1 MNCPPRSKIEE
12 EVLKEVRP
20 GKLQEYLLLMLYKRL
35 HSVLEDCLTWNE
47 LKAEVKPVGSFAK
60 DTYTRDKWEL
70 DVFVLFEDVDDSWIL
85 QYSEEFLRSCLS
97 RYFPTVIKYAQHPYV
112 TVTLLG
118 MEADVVPAL
127 KLDSPRKKGLGVER
141 TPFHTEYVM
150 SKLDA
155 CRRDDVRL
163 LKAFFKGIGVYGAE
177 TRVRGFSGYLTELL
191 IIHYGSFEK
200 LIREASRWV
209 PPVYIDIEGIGD
221 REFLE
226 KKYKD
231 SPMIVVDPV
240 DPERNAAAAVSLKS
254 LSTFV
259 LASRLYL
266 RRPSRE
272 FFYPFTGETIVKPYG
287 FLVTVECIGDYVD
300 SPPESVWG
308 KAKRGARDLFDTTK
322 QYGFQP
328 LYYTID
334 TDESKYVRIELVT
347 LENELP
353 RVEVAKGPHAWDSLE
368 GVMAFLE
375 KRLKDDYPVWI
386 GEDGRIYGLRA
397 RKFRSLAE
405 IVTQWISGRAISILG
420 AHQCKSQIGR
430 CSSDYRTCTS
440 IPRWLT
446 ID

>member
-1 MNCPPRSKIEE
+1 MNCPSRSKIEE
-12 EVLKEVRP
+12 EVLKAVKP
-20 GKLQEYLLLMLYKRL
+20 GKLQEYLLRMLYKRL
-35 HSVLEDCLTWNE
+35 HSVLVECLKKNR

-70 DVFVLFEDVDDSWIL
+70 DVFILFEDVDDSWIL

-97 RYFPTVIKYAQHPYV
+97 KHFPTVIKYAQHPYV

-118 MEADVVPAL
+118 MEADIVPAL
-127 KLDSPRKKGLGVER
+127 KLDSPRRNGLGVER

-155 CRRDDVRL
+155 CMRDDVRL

-191 IIHYGSFEK
+191 IVHYGSFEK
-200 LIREASRWV
+200 LLQEASRWR
-209 PPVYIDIEGIGD
+209 PPVYIDIEEIGD
-221 REFLE
+221 RELLK

-272 FFYPFTGETIVKPYG
+272 FFYPFTGETMVKPYG
-287 FLVTVECIGDYVD
+287 FLVLVECTGDYAT

-308 KAKRGARDLFDTTK
+308 KAKRGARDLFETIK

-328 LYYTID
+328 LYYTVY
-334 TDESKYVRIELVT
+334 TDESKYVRIELVS

-353 RVEVAKGPHAWDSLE
+353 HVEVAMGPHAWDSIE
-368 GVMAFLE
+368 GVVAFIK
-375 KRLKDDYPVWI
+375 KRQKEGYPVWI
-386 GEDGRIYGLRA
+386 EEDGRLYGLRT
-397 RKFRSLAE
+397 RKVRSLAD
-405 IVTQWISGRAISILG
+405 IVTRWISERATSILG
-420 AHQCKSQIGR
+420 AHQCKSQIRR